1 MKTMS
6 NRIVMVGFGNIGQA
20 LLPLLSTHFPEYDVH
35 IFEASVGQSQRD
47 VCRRYHAHLTEQRIT
62 KENYGAVLQPLL
74 SSRDYLLNLAT
85 SVSTCDLIGLAQ
97 SSGAFYLDTCIEP
110 WEYPQADSGIAITNY
125 ALREEVC
132 ELRRQ
137 SGGRSTAVVAHGA
150 NPGFVSILLKKGL
163 VDMAKVHG
171 IAHGPCLCSDDWAR
185 LARRLDVRVIQIS
198 ERDTQVSAL
207 ARRPGEFVN
216 TWSVDGLVTECLQP
230 AELGWGTHE
239 VKLPPNA
246 RRHQYGSQ
254 AAIYLDRPSHTV
266 KVKSWSP
273 NFLDFDAYL
282 ITHNEAISIADYLT
296 LREAGV
302 PVYRPTA
309 YYAYHPCDE
318 AIDSM
323 RLLADNT
330 TAAIESTRILKD
342 EIVSGIDELGVFLLS
357 GTYPSL
363 WIGSNLSIGKA
374 RKLADQNNATSLQV
388 VAGAVA
394 AMAWMREHPNE
405 GVLESDDL
413 DYQFVFDYAEPYWS
427 PIVAQYTDWRPT
439 ATGQSL
445 QFEDFLIDG
454 SIDKHNEQESSFS
467 DIVEA

>member
-20 LLPLLSTHFPEYDVH
+20 ILPLLSTHFPEYHVH
-35 IFEASVGQSQRD
+35 IFEANIGKSQRD
-47 VCRRYHAHLTEQRIT
+47 LCRRYNARLTEQRIT
-62 KENYGAVLQPLL
+62 KDNHGVVLQPLL

-85 SVSTCDLIGLAQ
+85 SVSTCDLIRLAQ
-97 SSGAFYLDTCIEP
+97 LSGAFYLDTCIDP
-110 WEYPQADSGIAITNY
+110 WEYAQAGAGIATSNY
-125 ALREEVC
+125 ALREEVR
-132 ELRRQ
+132 ELRRH
-137 SGGRSTAVVAHGA
+137 SGGCPTAVVAHGA

-163 VDMAKVHG
+163 IDMASAHG
-171 IAHGPCLCSDDWAR
+171 IAHDPCLCAEDWAT
-185 LARRLDVRVIQIS
+185 LARTLDVRVIQIS
-198 ERDTQVSAL
+198 ERDTQVGTL

-246 RRHQYGSQ
+246 HRHQFGSQ
-254 AAIYLDRPSHTV
+254 AAIYLDQPSHTV

-323 RLLADNT
+323 KLLADNT
-330 TAAIESTRILKD
+330 TAAIASTRILKD
-342 EIVSGIDELGVFLLS
+342 EIVSGIDELGVFILS

-374 RKLADQNNATSLQV
+374 RKLAAQNNATSLQV
-388 VAGAVA
+388 VAGATA
-394 AMAWMREHPNE
+394 AMAWMRVHPNE
-405 GVLESDDL
+405 GILESDDL
-413 DYQFVFDYAEPYWS
+413 DYQFIFDYAEPYWS
-427 PIVAQYTDWRPT
+427 PIVSQYTSWRPT
-439 ATGQSL
+439 PASQGL
-445 QFEDFLIDG
+445 QFEDFLIR
-454 SIDKHNEQESSFS
+454 
-467 DIVEA
+467 